1 MARKGLWLLK
11 ELDKVKNK
19 EEAVKN
25 FNKMKESKYDK
36 VKKKRVS
43 QWRPNSEWLKF
54 VQEKE

>member
-1 MARKGLWLLK
+1 LK